1 MAITRS
7 AATCRWAAATL
18 HLSAP
23 LWLDACDRPW
33 TCRCDSEP
41 RPLLTTD
48 ACASCPRWEPH
59 AARQQPVG
67 ITDLAEARRRRIVAG
82 IPV

>member
-1 MAITRS
+1 MEITHR

-18 HLSAP
+18 YLSAP

-33 TCRCDSEP
+33 TCLCDFDP

-48 ACASCPRWEPH
+48 ACASCRRWEPH
-59 AARQQPVG
+59 AGRRQPVG
-67 ITDLAEARRRRIVAG
+67 ITDLAEARRRRTVEG
-82 IPV
+82 ISV